1 MEAPIF
7 DNMAISGYRAYVSQV
22 HYTGSSMGFSFSF
35 RFPAVKMIFSGMF
48 YHIIG
53 NSGQGFVRWACSK
66 LFGINKPKQPSQ
78 FICHNEPPLSSE
90 VVYLSKPPLS
100 LNNERFRGQRGEHTL
115 LGIDCA
121 SNN

>member
-1 MEAPIF
+1 MGAPIF

-22 HYTGSSMGFSFSF
+22 HCTGSSMGFSFSF
-35 RFPAVKMIFSGMF
+35 RFTAVKMIFSGMF

-53 NSGQGFVRWACSK
+53 NSGEGFVRWACSK

-90 VVYLSKPPLS
+90 VVYLSKA
-100 LNNERFRGQRGEHTL
+100 FR
-115 LGIDCA
+115 
-121 SNN
+121 